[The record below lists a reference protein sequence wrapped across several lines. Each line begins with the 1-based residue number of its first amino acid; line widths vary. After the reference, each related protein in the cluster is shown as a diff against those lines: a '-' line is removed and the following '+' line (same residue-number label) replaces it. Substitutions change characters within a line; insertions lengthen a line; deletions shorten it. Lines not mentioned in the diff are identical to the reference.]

1 MAPCMQTAIRC
12 FLGLIC
18 FLSLAAADVT
28 QLSQLQEKSQ
38 FFQLREAL
46 QRSGWNDS
54 GNLFYRALVESRF
67 GQETAAI
74 ADLQKF
80 LAGPGD
86 PVQQRAAYEE
96 LASALMRVGRYGD
109 SAHALA
115 QALNLMPP
123 GDADRAA
130 TQNSQALYG
139 SFADVPPQTVEFGRD
154 VSTRASLDALGTW
167 DVPVRVNGREGEWIF
182 DTGANLSTLSES
194 EAARIGLKPHETG
207 TYVNGSTG
215 KKNPL
220 RFAVA
225 QDLLLGNAHLHNVI
239 FLILSDQGLYIG
251 PLKYQIRGI
260 LGLPVLRALGCV
272 RMSAKGELR
281 LETKATEGTGPPNLF
296 LDGWE
301 LIAEVRHGDHR
312 LQMFFDTGSNASFV
326 YPSFRDSLTADEIA
340 KLKRK
345 QDVVG
350 GAGGTMSPMTEV
362 APTLSLRIL
371 RRSVELK
378 DISLLPDQPK
388 GGRSYRD
395 GVLGM
400 DALHEGFTLDFRNMQ
415 LRLD

>member
-1 MAPCMQTAIRC
+1 MQTAIRS

-18 FLSLAAADVT
+18 FLSLATADVT
-28 QLSQLQEKSQ
+28 QLSQFQVKSQ
-38 FFQLREAL
+38 FFRLREAL

-54 GNLFYRALVESRF
+54 RNLFYRALVESRF

-74 ADLQKF
+74 ADLRKF
-80 LAGPGD
+80 LSGPGD

-109 SAHALA
+109 SAHALT
-115 QALNLMPP
+115 QALRLTPP

-130 TQNSQALYG
+130 TQNSHAVYE
-139 SFADVPPQTVEFGRD
+139 SFVDVPPQTVEFGND
-154 VSTRASLDALGTW
+154 VSTQASLDPLGSW
-167 DVPVRVNGREGEWIF
+167 DVPVQVNGRQGEWIF

-207 TYVNGSTG
+207 AYVNGSTG

-225 QDLLLGNAHLHNVI
+225 HDLLFGNAHLHNVI
-239 FLILSDQGLYIG
+239 FLILSDQALYIG

-260 LGLPVLRALGCV
+260 LGLPVLRALGRV
-272 RMSAKGELR
+272 RMSAKGDLR
-281 LETKATEGTGPPNLF
+281 IETKAMGGAGPPNLF

-312 LQMFFDTGSNASFV
+312 LQMFVDTGANASFV
-326 YPSFRDSLTADEIA
+326 YPSFRDCLTANEIA
-340 KLKRK
+340 KLERK
-345 QDVVG
+345 QDEIG

-362 APTLSLRIL
+362 APTLSLAIL
-371 RRSVELK
+371 GRSVELN
-378 DISLLPDQPK
+378 DISLLPEQPK
-388 GGRSYRD
+388 GNRSYRD

-400 DALHEGFTLDFRNMQ
+400 DALHDGFTLDFRNMQ
-415 LRLD
+415 FRLD